1 MAELGD
7 GSVPDKIGSEA
18 VMKMF
23 TIEAYGGRETTDG
36 PIAHFN
42 VQAETID
49 EAINLV
55 RRSARGHRFAHF
67 EVMEESAE
75 FEGDT
80 AAIISESEGPFEQT
94 Q

>member
-1 MAELGD
+1 
-7 GSVPDKIGSEA
+7 
-18 VMKMF
+18 MKMF

-42 VQAETID
+42 VQAGTIG

-55 RRSARGHRFAHF
+55 RHSARGHRFARF
-67 EVMEESAE
+67 EVMEESAD
-75 FEGDT
+75 FEGDM
-80 AAIISESEGPFEQT
+80 AGIISESEGPSEQT